1 MATICITGGT
11 GLIGK
16 ALTQYLTAK
25 GHAIIVLSRTQ
36 KNSTNPL
43 ISYRQWNV
51 EKGMID
57 ETAIAAADYIIHLA
71 GAGVADKRWSK
82 KRKEE
87 IKQSRIQSSAL
98 LVHALSRIPNK
109 VQAVVSASGI
119 GWYGADKGKIFTETD
134 PHYNDFL
141 GTTCLAWENSIEPV
155 TQLGIRL
162 VKLRTGIVLSNDG
175 GALAEFKKPV
185 RFGLATI
192 LGSGKQMVSWVHI
205 LDIVR
210 MYEYAIENNQVSGV
224 FNAAAPNPVTNKE
237 LTVAIAKK
245 MKGKAFI
252 TIPVP
257 SVALQLILGE
267 MSIEVLK
274 STTVSADK
282 IRNSGFNFL
291 YPTLDAAINE
301 LIP

>member
-16 ALTQYLTAK
+16 ALTQYLIAK
-25 GHAIIVLSRTQ
+25 GHAIIVLSRTG
-36 KNSTNPL
+36 KSSLHKSVT
-43 ISYRQWNV
+43 YCQWNP
-51 EKGMID
+51 EKGTID
-57 ETAIAAADYIIHLA
+57 ADAIAAADYIIHLA

-87 IKQSRIQSSAL
+87 IKQSRVQSSAL
-98 LVHALSRIPNK
+98 LVDALTKIPNK
-109 VQAVVSASGI
+109 VKAVVSASGI
-119 GWYGADKGKIFTETD
+119 GWYGPDNGKTFTETD

-141 GTTCLAWENSIEPV
+141 GTTCLEWENSIEPV

-162 VKLRTGIVLSNDG
+162 IKLRTGIVLSNDG
-175 GALAEFKKPV
+175 GAFAEFKKPV
-185 RFGLATI
+185 RFGLAAI
-192 LGSGKQMVSWVHI
+192 LGSGKQMISWIHI
-205 LDIVR
+205 LDIMR
-210 MYEYAIENNQVSGV
+210 MYEYAIDNNQVSGV

-291 YPTLDAAINE
+291 YPTMDAALNE
-301 LIP
+301 LLP

>member
-1 MATICITGGT
+1 
-11 GLIGK
+11 
-16 ALTQYLTAK
+16 
-25 GHAIIVLSRTQ
+25 
-36 KNSTNPL
+36 
-43 ISYRQWNV
+43 
-51 EKGMID
+51 E
-57 ETAIAAADYIIHLA
+57 
-71 GAGVADKRWSK
+71 
-82 KRKEE
+82 
-87 IKQSRIQSSAL
+87 
-98 LVHALSRIPNK
+98 
-109 VQAVVSASGI
+109 
-119 GWYGADKGKIFTETD
+119 
-134 PHYNDFL
+134 
-141 GTTCLAWENSIEPV
+141 WENSIEPV

-175 GALAEFKKPV
+175 GAFAEFKKPV
-185 RFGLATI
+185 RFGLAAI
-192 LGSGKQMVSWVHI
+192 LGSGKQIVSWIHV

-210 MYEYAIENNQVSGV
+210 MYEYALENKELSGV

-245 MKGKAFI
+245 MKGNAFI

-291 YPTLDAAINE
+291 YPTIDAAINE
-301 LIP
+301 LLP

>member
-16 ALTQYLTAK
+16 ALTQYFTAK
-25 GHAIIVLSRTQ
+25 GHATIVLSRAQ
-36 KNSTNPL
+36 KSSTNPL
-43 ISYRQWNV
+43 ISYRQWDPQ
-51 EKGMID
+51 KGTID
-57 ETAIAAADYIIHLA
+57 ESAIASADYMIHLA

-98 LVHALSRIPNK
+98 LVNALSRIPNK
-109 VQAVVSASGI
+109 VQAIVSASGI
-119 GWYGADKGKIFTETD
+119 GWYGPDKDGIFTETD

-141 GTTCLAWENSIEPV
+141 GTTCLDWENSIEPV

-175 GALAEFKKPV
+175 GGFAEFKKPV

-192 LGSGKQMVSWVHI
+192 LGSGKQMVSWIHI

-210 MYEYAIENNQVSGV
+210 MYEYAIENKQVSGV

-237 LTVAIAKK
+237 FTVAIAKK

-282 IRNSGFNFL
+282 IRNSGFSFL
-291 YPTLDAAINE
+291 YPTIDAAINE
-301 LIP
+301 LIS

>member
-16 ALTQYLTAK
+16 ALTHYFTAK
-25 GHAIIVLSRTQ
+25 GHAIIVLSRAV
-36 KNSTNPL
+36 KSSTNPL
-43 ISYRQWNV
+43 ISYRQWDP
-51 EKGMID
+51 EKGNID
-57 ETAIAAADYIIHLA
+57 ETAITAADYIIHLA
-71 GAGVADKRWSK
+71 GAGVADKRWNK

-87 IKQSRIQSSAL
+87 IKQSRVQSSAL
-98 LVHALSRIPNK
+98 LVDALSRIPNK

-119 GWYGADKGKIFTETD
+119 GWYGPDKGTIFTETE

-141 GTTCLAWENSIEPV
+141 GSTCLEWENSIEPV
-155 TQLGIRL
+155 TKLGIRL

-175 GALAEFKKPV
+175 GAFAEFKKPV
-185 RFGLATI
+185 QFGLASI
-192 LGSGKQMVSWVHI
+192 LGSGKQMVSWIHI
-205 LDIVR
+205 LDIIR
-210 MYEYAIENNQVSGV
+210 MYEFAIDHNQLSGV

-257 SVALQLILGE
+257 SFALQLILGE

-291 YPTLDAAINE
+291 YPTIDAAVNE